1 MKIKK
6 NDLVKVISG
15 NAKGS
20 EGKVLKVFPETGRV
34 IVEKIHL
41 VKRHTRKQQGSGGA
55 QQGGIVEKEAPIHV
69 SDVILVCPKCGK
81 PTRTS
86 VIVLGDG
93 TKARQCKKCKEMLSD
108 QG

>member
-6 NDLVKVISG
+6 NDLVKVVSG
-15 NAKGS
+15 NYRGM
-20 EGKVLKVFPETGRV
+20 EGKVLKTFPDSERV
-34 IVEKIHL
+34 IVEKVHL
-41 VKRHTRKQQGSGGA
+41 IKRHLRKQQSQV

-69 SDVILVCPKCGK
+69 SDVMLICPKCSK

-86 VIVLGDG
+86 ISLLADG
-93 TKARQCKKCKEMLSD
+93 SKARQCKKCREILSD

>member
-15 NAKGS
+15 NYRGL
-20 EGKVLKVFPETGRV
+20 EGKVLKVFPASDRI
-34 IVEKIHL
+34 IVEKVHII
-41 VKRHTRKQQGSGGA
+41 KRHLRKQRGQV

-69 SDVILVCPKCGK
+69 SDVVLVCPKCGK

-86 VIVLGDG
+86 VLVLGDG
-93 TKARQCKKCKEMLSD
+93 SKARQCKKCKEMLAEQD
-108 QG
+108 

>member
-6 NDLVKVISG
+6 NDLVKIISG
-15 NAKGS
+15 NYRGM
-20 EGKVLKVFPETGRV
+20 EGKVLKTFPHDDRV
-34 IVEKIHL
+34 IVEKVHL
-41 VKRHTRKQQGSGGA
+41 IKRHLRKQRGQV

-69 SDVILVCPKCGK
+69 SDVMLICPKCSK

-86 VIVLGDG
+86 ISLLADG
-93 TKARQCKKCKEMLSD
+93 SKARQCKRCREILSD

>member
-15 NAKGS
+15 NFKGL
-20 EGKVLKVFPETGRV
+20 EGKVLKVFPEKERI
-34 IVEKIHL
+34 IVEKVRL
-41 VKRHTRKQQGSGGA
+41 VKRHTRLQRGQV
-55 QQGGIVEKEAPIHV
+55 QQGGIIEKEAPIHI
-69 SDVILVCPKCGK
+69 SDVKLICPKCNK

-86 VIVLGDG
+86 SVVLADG
-93 TKARQCKKCKEMLSD
+93 SKARQCKKCKEILSD

>member
-15 NAKGS
+15 NY
-20 EGKVLKVFPETGRV
+20 EGLGREGAQGV
-34 IVEKIHL
+34 PRSRP
-41 VKRHTRKQQGSGGA
+41 RHRREGPPDQEA
-55 QQGGIVEKEAPIHV
+55 HAEAAAARVQQGGIVEKEAPIHV
-69 SDVILVCPKCGK
+69 SDVMLVCPKCGK

-93 TKARQCKKCKEMLSD
+93 SKARQCKKCKEMLSD
-108 QG
+108 QE